1 MTKAAKARN
10 GEETSGVA
18 RARLDK
24 WLWSARFFK
33 TRSQATTAVNGGK
46 VHVNGNRAKAGH
58 GIKVG
63 DQLSISK
70 RELQFEVD
78 VLALAERRGSA
89 TVAQTL
95 YAETAQSVQAR
106 EQAAMRRR
114 QAHNSMPQ
122 PEHKPDKRE
131 RRQLRRFKTGD

>member
-1 MTKAAKARN
+1 MAD
-10 GEETSGVA
+10 SGAPVD

-24 WLWSARFFK
+24 WLWAARFFK

-63 DQLSISK
+63 DRLSISK
-70 RELQFEVD
+70 RELHFEVD
-78 VLALAERRGSA
+78 VRSLSEKRGSA
-89 TVAQTL
+89 SIAQTL
-95 YAETAQSVQAR
+95 YAETPESVAAR

-114 QAHNSMPQ
+114 QAHNSMPT
-122 PEHKPDKRE
+122 PDHKPDKRE
-131 RRQLRRFKTGD
+131 RRQLRRFKAGE